1 MKKDEILNMTKTV
14 SDFLHFQKQ
23 IEKYASELELENERY
38 LGKNQNPGNGNY
50 LFNFQSDTDGSRRNS
65 MVDRRQSVS
74 GVNILNNNDLADT
87 SSSSLHTLI
96 FHGLQEDWMEL
107 NMETLEKK
115 QMVLELNV
123 RKVKT
128 TPKIF
133 YQLIKSF

>member
-23 IEKYASELELENERY
+23 IEKYASELELEN
-38 LGKNQNPGNGNY
+38 GKNQNPSTWE

-128 TPKIF
+128 TPKIYF
-133 YQLIKSF
+133 IS

>member
-1 MKKDEILNMTKTV
+1 MTKTV

-65 MVDRRQSVS
+65 MVDRRQSVINPS
-74 GVNILNNNDLADT
+74 TGVNILNNNDLADT

-123 RKVKT
+123 RKVKK

>member
-1 MKKDEILNMTKTV
+1 MTKTV

-65 MVDRRQSVS
+65 MVDRRQSVINPSS

-123 RKVKT
+123 RKV
-128 TPKIF
+128 
-133 YQLIKSF
+133 